1 MISLQVILYLLLF
14 SYLYIIGYYIVGWN
28 KLATFNPSDSMPR
41 HPSVSIIIPVRNE
54 ELHIANLLNDIQAQT
69 YPAEY
74 IEIIV
79 VDDSSTDNTINII
92 QSLNFPNV
100 KVVPLILDE
109 AINSYKKEA
118 IAKGVASSTAELI
131 ITTDGD
137 CRVGPEW
144 ISTIVDFYIQHNFQL
159 ISAPVSFH
167 NESYWFEKIQTIE
180 FQFLIG
186 AAAACIENGMPNT
199 CNGAN
204 LAYTRDVFNRVN
216 GYDGIKDLASGDDEM
231 LLQKIGSIYP
241 NGIGFLKSEK
251 AIVSTFA
258 KYHLKDFIQQRIR
271 WASKTSKYFNWRVM
285 LMVVLIFLFNLSIL
299 IAIPFAVYFDSIKY
313 YLEIALVFKMLF
325 DGVFFYLTLSFFDK
339 KKLLPYSILVEFFYT
354 FYVVFIG
361 LIGSSRTSYIWKNR
375 KVR

>member
-1 MISLQVILYLLLF
+1 MIFLQVILYLLLL
-14 SYLYIIGYYIVGWN
+14 SYLYIIGYYIVGWS
-28 KLATFNPSDSMPR
+28 KLATFKSSDSISR
-41 HPSVSIIIPVRNE
+41 YPSVSIIIPVRNE
-54 ELHIANLLNDIQAQT
+54 EQHIANLLNDIQSQT
-69 YPAEY
+69 YPSEY

-79 VDDSSTDNTINII
+79 IDDSSTDNTINII
-92 QSLNFPNV
+92 QGLNIPNV
-100 KVVPLILDE
+100 RVVPLVVNQ

-131 ITTDGD
+131 VTTDGD
-137 CRVGPEW
+137 CRVGSEW
-144 ISTIVDFYIQHNFQL
+144 IQTVVEYYINNNYQL

-204 LAYTRDVFNRVN
+204 LAYTREIFNQVN
-216 GYDGIKDLASGDDEM
+216 GYDGINDLASGDDEM

-251 AIVSTFA
+251 AIVSTYA

-285 LMVVLIFLFNLSIL
+285 LMVVLIFTFNLSIL
-299 IAIPFAVYFDSIKY
+299 ISIPFAFYVDAIKQ
-313 YLEIALVFKMLF
+313 YLGVAIGFKMLF

-339 KKLLPYSILVEFFYT
+339 RKLLPYSILVEFFYT

>member
-1 MISLQVILYLLLF
+1 MIFLQVILYLLLL
-14 SYLYIIGYYIVGWN
+14 SYLYIIGYYIVGWS
-28 KLATFNPSDSMPR
+28 KLTSFKASKTLPR
-41 HPSVSIIIPVRNE
+41 TPSVSIIIPVRNE
-54 ELHIANLLNDIQAQT
+54 ELHIANLLIDIQAQS
-69 YPAEY
+69 YPAEN

-79 VDDSSTDNTINII
+79 IDDSSTDNTISII
-92 QSLNFPNV
+92 NALNFPNV
-100 KVVPLILDE
+100 KVVSLIVE
-109 AINSYKKEA
+109 HAINSYKKEA

-131 ITTDGD
+131 VTTDGD

-144 ISTIVDFYIQHNFQL
+144 ISTIVDFYTQHNFHL

-186 AAAACIENGMPNT
+186 AAAACIKNGMPNT

-204 LAYTRDVFNRVN
+204 LAYTREIFNQVN
-216 GYDGIKDLASGDDEM
+216 GYDGINDLASGDDEM

-251 AIVSTFA
+251 AIVSTYA

-299 IAIPFAVYFDSIKY
+299 ISIPIAFYVDTIKQYVGIAIG
-313 YLEIALVFKMLF
+313 FKMLF

-339 KKLLPYSILVEFFYT
+339 RKLLPYSILVEFFYT